1 MFTYNSYHRR
11 TNSWLAATGYT
22 LDPNTGITA
31 NPTSSG
37 LHAASTLD
45 TAGHLLELKNTGG
58 ASTVLSDQSY
68 NWGASTCTGGS
79 IKPHQNQRA
88 SMTDLAHSSTVT
100 TYCYDDRG
108 RLTSAST
115 AGGTSYTYSYDLD
128 GNIKTGSAGS
138 HSYNAVDQITDTGFT
153 YDADGNQTANTATDA
168 YSYNG
173 HDQTTSITPAGGSP
187 IGYSYIGTSQNQRAT
202 AGNLTYSNGLAGV
215 QSQAPAGA
223 DTMYFVR
230 DPQGNLL
237 ATFTR
242 SSGGTYGTEYFY
254 YADGLGNIAGL
265 TTTAGASQ
273 SIYSYDPYG
282 GHLTTGGT
290 NTTLTAANPYR
301 YKSEYED
308 TATGLYKMGARYY
321 NPATGN
327 WTQRDNLNAIGDPNN
342 ANRYAAFGDDPI
354 NAADPSGKSFLDDLA
369 SGLGIASTVSSG
381 IGNLLDAA
389 GAPAIGGIFDVGG
402 AIASVGAASA
412 SCLGG
417 SSTCGKDSITAGVDL
432 ATFGVAGGLTGIGN
446 EAGAAGVSG
455 GGLGFDISQL
465 F

>member
-1 MFTYNSYHRR
+1 
-11 TNSWLAATGYT
+11 
-22 LDPNTGITA
+22 
-31 NPTSSG
+31 
-37 LHAASTLD
+37 
-45 TAGHLLELKNTGG
+45 
-58 ASTVLSDQSY
+58 
-68 NWGASTCTGGS
+68 
-79 IKPHQNQRA
+79 
-88 SMTDLAHSSTVT
+88 MTDLAHSSTVT

-108 RLTSAST
+108 RLTSATT
-115 AGGTSYTYSYDLD
+115 AGGASYTYTYDLD

-138 HSYNAVDQITDTGFT
+138 HSYNAVDQITDTGVT
-153 YDADGNQTANTATDA
+153 YDADGNQTADTATDA

-173 HDQTTSITPAGGSP
+173 HDQTTSITPSGGSP

-215 QSQAPAGA
+215 QSQTPAGA
-223 DTMYFVR
+223 DTMYFIR

-242 SSGGTYGTEYFY
+242 SSSGTYGTEYLY

-273 SIYSYDPYG
+273 STYSYDPYG

-301 YKSEYED
+301 YKGEYED

-327 WTQRDNLNAIGDPNN
+327 WTQRDSLNTIADPNN

-354 NAADPSGKSFLDDLA
+354 NSADPSGKNAFSDFF
-369 SGLGIASTVSSG
+369 TK
-381 IGNLLDAA
+381 
-389 GAPAIGGIFDVGG
+389 
-402 AIASVGAASA
+402 SVPNYFEN
-412 SCLGG
+412 
-417 SSTCGKDSITAGVDL
+417 D
-432 ATFGVAGGLTGIGN
+432 
-446 EAGAAGVSG
+446 VSG
-455 GGLGFDISQL
+455 GCIAGRNPNGGCRGADELQGCASGAAQGIGAAVIGTAGATAIEGGISGCIVGGSAAALNNVTGGDANGYGTNVDEAGFIKDI
-465 F
+465 FTAVGAG